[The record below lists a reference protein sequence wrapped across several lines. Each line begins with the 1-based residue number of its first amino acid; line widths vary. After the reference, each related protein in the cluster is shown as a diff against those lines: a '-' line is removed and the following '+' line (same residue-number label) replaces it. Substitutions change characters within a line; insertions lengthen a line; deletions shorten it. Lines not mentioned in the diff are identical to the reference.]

1 MKKISRNI
9 LLALTLIT
17 LTAASSVAVAQTATA
32 EPKASKSKSAQA
44 KDQDKDDDKD
54 KKSKSAKDA
63 KDAKDTKKKTKKK
76 KKKKQDFTR
85 TSPDFVSAFEPISKS
100 MEQAT
105 VSVFSGGKQV
115 ALGTVIDS
123 DGLILTKASELKK
136 KLICKIGDEEFK
148 AKIIGI
154 HGKSDLALLKIDA
167 DDLNAIRWS
176 ESPAEEVGNWVVSPK
191 AKEGDAAVG
200 VISTL
205 NLRQIKR
212 SDAFV
217 GIRMDEND
225 EGIRIISVVNRSP
238 ADISGLLVNDI
249 IYKID
254 DQPVKK
260 VKDLQDILQQ
270 FDAGDRVT
278 LDVLR
283 FKEKVQVRVTLAER
297 EKLAPSS
304 QRSNQQ
310 NSMGSELSR
319 RRKDFPL
326 ALQHDSM
333 LQSNTCGGPLL
344 DLSGDVI
351 GINIARAGRVASYA
365 LPMETVLP
373 IIELLKTGEL
383 APAIVNKSKIA
394 AMDEELKQLREEL
407 DSMPKKKA
415 VLDIQV
421 SSEKAVR
428 NALRKTIEEM
438 EAVLADQKKRLAKT
452 EERYDR
458 FLEQMQAVRKK
469 LRSGEKT
476 IEQLEEDLDGL
487 KTGSR

>member
-1 MKKISRNI
+1 
-9 LLALTLIT
+9 
-17 LTAASSVAVAQTATA
+17 
-32 EPKASKSKSAQA
+32 
-44 KDQDKDDDKD
+44 
-54 KKSKSAKDA
+54 
-63 KDAKDTKKKTKKK
+63 
-76 KKKKQDFTR
+76 
-85 TSPDFVSAFEPISKS
+85 
-100 MEQAT
+100 
-105 VSVFSGGKQV
+105 
-115 ALGTVIDS
+115 
-123 DGLILTKASELKK
+123 
-136 KLICKIGDEEFK
+136 
-148 AKIIGI
+148 
-154 HGKSDLALLKIDA
+154 
-167 DDLNAIRWS
+167 
-176 ESPAEEVGNWVVSPK
+176 
-191 AKEGDAAVG
+191 
-200 VISTL
+200 
-205 NLRQIKR
+205 
-212 SDAFV
+212 
-217 GIRMDEND
+217 
-225 EGIRIISVVNRSP
+225 
-238 ADISGLLVNDI
+238 
-249 IYKID
+249 
-254 DQPVKK
+254 
-260 VKDLQDILQQ
+260 
-270 FDAGDRVT
+270 
-278 LDVLR
+278 
-283 FKEKVQVRVTLAER
+283 
-297 EKLAPSS
+297 
-304 QRSNQQ
+304 
-310 NSMGSELSR
+310 MGSELSR